1 MLKVIKFPW
10 TLLIMLLRVVLDVVD
25 PQPKVAPDSTI

>member
-10 TLLIMLLRVVLDVVD
+10 TLLIMLLRVVLDVID
-25 PQPKVAPDSTI
+25 PQPRTTPDSTI